1 MYGIYVPT
9 FTTKNQPNVGHVF
22 LNFHPKNWGR
32 WTQFDTHNYFFRWLV
47 HQPPQPDSPL
57 FTSKAGAAAAPWSTL
72 QLGEPNIMGNK
83 CGLSTLKHLL
93 GCAGISAPTCKDWVV
108 LHHCALKSAALLS
121 WAGNLRCVVDG
132 TSSWLR
138 TCSILGGESLR
149 GWKIGRW
156 KNLTSFNS
164 VQMRYL
170 IYPQIRRNRLRL
182 ANEHGA
188 QEPKM
193 WKPELHLSF
202 RSEFKDRSKAARLI
216 QQKWKHL
223 VFRILQKVGVCDI
236 PAPTKIQQHQ
246 ILPLALQP
254 HLVWW
259 FGFPLADLGVFG
271 RILAKAGPSGRR
283 ILPPF
288 FGGGSNKAKMF
299 VLGIFPE

>member
-1 MYGIYVPT
+1 MAGEINHPNQIPRFSELPRRGQLPRGDRHFGWGGPTSWGTSVACLLWRTSWDVPKFQHQLART
-9 FTTKNQPNVGHVF
+9 GSYCITVRSS
-22 LNFHPKNWGR
+22 LLR
-32 WTQFDTHNYFFRWLV
+32 FFPG
-47 HQPPQPDSPL
+47 Q
-57 FTSKAGAAAAPWSTL
+57 
-72 QLGEPNIMGNK
+72 
-83 CGLSTLKHLL
+83 
-93 GCAGISAPTCKDWVV
+93 
-108 LHHCALKSAALLS
+108 
-121 WAGNLRCVVDG
+121 GNLRCVVDG

-164 VQMRYL
+164 VQMRYP

-202 RSEFKDRSKAARLI
+202 RSEFKDRSKVARLI